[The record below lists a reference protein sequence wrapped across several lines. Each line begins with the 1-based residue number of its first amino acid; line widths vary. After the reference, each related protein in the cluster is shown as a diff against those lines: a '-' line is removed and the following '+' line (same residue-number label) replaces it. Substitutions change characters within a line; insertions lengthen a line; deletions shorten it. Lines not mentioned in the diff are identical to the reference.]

1 MSQYE
6 VNNYCNQKFRSGGGG
21 SGCVKIWS
29 VLFVI
34 KVTEYSFLVYRC

>member
-6 VNNYCNQKFRSGGGG
+6 VNNYCNQKFRKGWGG
-21 SGCVKIWS
+21 SGYVKMWS

-34 KVTEYSFLVYRC
+34 KDIN